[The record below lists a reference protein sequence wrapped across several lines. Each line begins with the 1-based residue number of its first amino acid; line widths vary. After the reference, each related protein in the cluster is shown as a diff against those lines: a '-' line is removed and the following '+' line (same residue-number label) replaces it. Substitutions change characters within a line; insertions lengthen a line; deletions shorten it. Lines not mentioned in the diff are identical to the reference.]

1 MEFTN
6 ITIGFAFLAGIASF
20 LSPCVF
26 ALVPAYIG
34 YLGGRSV
41 SAGKDNNTLVT
52 FTHGLAFVFGFSLVF
67 IVLGFLAAA
76 IGGVLDLVRYDLQIW
91 LARIGGVIVIIFG
104 LHMIGIFR
112 INFLEYDTRRQAAPD
127 RKLGYLASVGMG
139 VFFAAGWSP
148 CVGPIL
154 GAILT
159 LAFSGGSALQGVI
172 LLSAYSAGLAIPFL
186 IASIYIGTVTTVIRR
201 YGKVM
206 RYIEIA
212 TGLILV
218 VLGVMLLT
226 GQLGQLNS
234 QFASLGSFFDVT
246 DEVKVGTYI
255 LIGVV
260 VLMVL
265 GLIPAL
271 IARRKGRKFL
281 DWWFFGFGLFPIA
294 LPYALLMKPSNIEKE
309 EDQLYPDRDAE
320 EALTN
325 S

>member
-1 MEFTN
+1 MEFANVTL
-6 ITIGFAFLAGIASF
+6 GFAFLAGIASF

-26 ALVPAYIG
+26 ALVPAYVG
-34 YLGGRSV
+34 YLGGRSAA
-41 SAGKDNNTLVT
+41 AGKNANTMTT
-52 FTHGLAFVFGFSLVF
+52 FSHGLAFVFGFSFVF

-76 IGGVLDLVRYDLQIW
+76 LGGFLDLVRYDLQIW
-91 LARIGGVIVIIFG
+91 LARIGGVVVIIFG

-112 INFLEYDTRRQAAPD
+112 IKFLEYDTRRQTAPD
-127 RKLGYLASVGMG
+127 RNLGYLASAGMG
-139 VFFAAGWSP
+139 IFFAAGWSP

-172 LLSAYSAGLAIPFL
+172 LLSAYTAGLAIPFL
-186 IASIYIGTVTTVIRR
+186 IASIYIGSVTMVIRR

-206 RYIEIA
+206 RYIEVA

-218 VLGVMLLT
+218 VLGVLLLS

-234 QFASLGSFFDVT
+234 QFSGLNSFFDIT
-246 DEVKVGTYI
+246 DEVRIGGII
-255 LIGVV
+255 LVV
-260 VLMVL
+260 VISLAIL
-265 GLIPAL
+265 GLIPAY
-271 IARRKGRKFL
+271 IAHKKGKKFL

-294 LPYALLMKPSNIEKE
+294 LPVAVAMKPASEEGGGEQPYIEGDV
-309 EDQLYPDRDAE
+309 EDIV
-320 EALTN
+320 TG